1 MPKIKKI
8 IVVAFVILMAA
19 VTVCICSSG
28 NAQNY
33 DGTLVGNTSYN
44 GDVEF
49 HVSGNNITSFSISVE
64 GAPVDRFDKST
75 GMKVG
80 SGISNT
86 KFTCNV
92 FNTSIV
98 NSDFNYTSGS
108 PIEENIISGC
118 FSSVNEAGGTWKHE
132 YEDLWGAVLGYP
144 HITWS
149 ATRVGASTS
158 ATTTI
163 KILPSQKTV
172 NLGETFTVDILVTP
186 NQPITEIKL
195 DLCVDPSLL
204 TVNSVTSGGLF
215 TDNFGSNKF
224 DEGVT
229 IFGFDTEGTISTRGI
244 FATVHMTAD
253 SRNTGTSTLH
263 FSNVKVEGPEGEV
276 RSDLHGGSVTVGQ
289 PPVFDTGY
297 GSYPSIA
304 GTHTGTIKPTHDI
317 IVHELYTYSCPGT
330 GGHSESVRI
339 WDDTEVVAD
348 REGYTG
354 DWHSI
359 QFSPHFVLLAGRTYH
374 YCIRTGSY
382 PQIIHEPSLTNEYG
396 TITCEEFVDVNGRS
410 YDDWIPAFRLAGKFM
425 DME

>member
-1 MPKIKKI
+1 MPKIKEI
-8 IVVAFVILMAA
+8 IAVAFVILMAA

-33 DGTLVGNTSYN
+33 DGTWVGNTSYN

-49 HVSGNNITSFSISVE
+49 HVSGNNITSFSISVV
-64 GAPVDRFDKST
+64 GAPVDRYDKST

-86 KFTCNV
+86 KFACNV
-92 FNTSIV
+92 FNTTIV
-98 NSDFNYTSGS
+98 NSEFNYTSAS
-108 PIEENIISGC
+108 PNEENIISGG
-118 FSSVNEAGGTWKHE
+118 FSSINEAGGTWKHE
-132 YEDLWGAVLGYP
+132 HEDLWGVVLGYP

-158 ATTTI
+158 ATTLI

-172 NLGETFTVDILVTP
+172 NQGETFTVDIIVRP
-186 NQPITEIKL
+186 NQPINNVEL
-195 DLCVDPSLL
+195 DLKIDPSLL
-204 TVNSVTSGGLF
+204 TINSVSHGVMF
-215 TDNFGSNKF
+215 TKNIVSLIVEDS
-224 DEGVT
+224 VT
-229 IFGFDTEGTISTRGI
+229 IFGAPTEGTISTHGI

-276 RSDLHGGSVTVGQ
+276 RSAVNDGSVTVGQ

-297 GSYPSIA
+297 GTYPSIA
-304 GTHTGTIKPTHDI
+304 GTYTGTIKPTQDI

-339 WDDTEVVAD
+339 WDDIEIVAD
-348 REGYTG
+348 WHGYNG

-359 QFSPHFVLLAGRTYH
+359 QFSPHFVLLADHTYH

-410 YDDWIPAFRLAGKFM
+410 YDDWIPAFRLDGNLWR
-425 DME
+425 

>member
-8 IVVAFVILMAA
+8 IAIVVLMAA

-33 DGTLVGNTSYN
+33 DGTWVGNTSYN

-49 HVSGNNITSFSISVE
+49 NVSGNNITTFSISVE

-80 SGISNT
+80 NVISNT
-86 KFTCNV
+86 KFRCNV

-98 NSDFNYTSGS
+98 NSGFNYTSAS
-108 PIEENIISGC
+108 PVEENIISGC
-118 FSSVNEAGGTWKHE
+118 FSSINEAGGTWKHE
-132 YEDLWGAVLGYP
+132 HEDLWGSVLVYP
-144 HITWS
+144 LITWS

-158 ATTTI
+158 AITII
-163 KILPSQKTV
+163 KILPTQKTV
-172 NLGETFTVDILVTP
+172 NQGESFTVDILVTP

-195 DLCVDPSLL
+195 DLCVDPSLI
-204 TVNSVTSGGLF
+204 TVKDVKGGEMF
-215 TDNFGSNKF
+215 PPDNFGSNKF
-224 DEGVT
+224 DDGVT
-229 IFGFDTEGTISTRGI
+229 IFGISIGGTISTPGI

-253 SRNTGTSTLH
+253 SKNTGTSTLH
-263 FSNVKVEGPEGEV
+263 FSNVKVEGSEGEV
-276 RSDLHGGSVTVGQ
+276 ISAVNDGSVTVGQ

-297 GSYPSIA
+297 GTYPSIA
-304 GTHTGTIKPTHDI
+304 GMHTGTIKPTQDI
-317 IVHELYTYSCPGT
+317 IVYELYTYSCPGT

-339 WDDTEVVAD
+339 WNDTEIVAD
-348 REGYTG
+348 WHGYNG

-359 QFSPHFVLLAGRTYH
+359 QSSPHFLLLAGQTYH

-410 YDDWIPAFRLAGKFM
+410 YDDWIPAFRLAGEFM
-425 DME
+425 DLEE